1 MCTAKNNTQRE
12 VIGILQLLRSLCS
25 LIALGS
31 TACYAVELTASPQ
44 SHLNASAHVTAGFHK
59 QLTRPVATQQG
70 ETTDIPEPAMP
81 LLMGTGLIIFSVLG
95 KKLSRSKAGT
105 C

>member
-1 MCTAKNNTQRE
+1 MCTGKNNTQRE
-12 VIGILQLLRSLCS
+12 IIEILQVLRSLCS

-31 TACYAVELTASPQ
+31 TACYAVELTANSR
-44 SHLNASAHVTAGFHK
+44 SHLNASVHPRAGVHK
-59 QLTRPVATQQG
+59 QLTRVASQQG

-81 LLMGTGLIIFSVLG
+81 LLMGTGLMIFSVLG
-95 KKLSRSKAGT
+95 KKLSRSKAGA